1 MASTHTDTRK
11 KRWMSLLWALLLGLA
26 GLGLLLAL
34 VEGID

>member
-11 KRWMSLLWALLLGLA
+11 KRWASLLWALLLGLA

-34 VEGID
+34 VKGID